1 MGGDPFQIKGKTNT
15 GKKVLHLRACPPWE
29 YPIPH
34 SALATELPQTRCSNI
49 HTRSQVTELTGH
61 PSRSNSKGAGHLA
74 GESPRK
80 FFCTQGNVNTIVV
93 ESRDTCKRDSLAA
106 YVLP

>member
-1 MGGDPFQIKGKTNT
+1 MRGDRFQVKGKTNT
-15 GKKVLHLRACPPWE
+15 GGTAPSGSSSMGLSDSTL
-29 YPIPH
+29 
-34 SALATELPQTRCSNI
+34 ALATELPQTRCSNI

-93 ESRDTCKRDSLAA
+93 ESRGTCKRDSLAA